1 MTLRPLPVDNNPLS
15 YPRMPAA
22 QFLLKWQQDFWT
34 AEHSR
39 EKAAK
44 LVETLN
50 TTAASLQR
58 SGYTDYAEEI
68 RKYAQELAKKH
79 KKKEG

>member
-1 MTLRPLPVDNNPLS
+1 MRLRPLPVDDNPLS

-22 QFLLKWQQDFWT
+22 QFLLKWQQDCWT
-34 AEHSR
+34 AKHPR
-39 EKAAK
+39 ETAAK

-50 TTAASLQR
+50 TTAASLQK

-68 RKYAQELAKKH
+68 RKFAQDLAKKH
-79 KKKEG
+79 KNKEG